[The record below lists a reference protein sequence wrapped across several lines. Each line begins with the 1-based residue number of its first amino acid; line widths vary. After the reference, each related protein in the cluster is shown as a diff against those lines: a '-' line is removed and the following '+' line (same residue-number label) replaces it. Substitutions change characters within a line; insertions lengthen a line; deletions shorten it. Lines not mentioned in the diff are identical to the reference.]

1 MATQPVQGG
10 FLTQMGGR
18 AAAAFNKHKNDQTR
32 VGNAGLPEGIEN
44 GVARVIEV
52 KIGQY
57 KEGQNKGRPFFMARA
72 SVILPVTH
80 NGIKVQGRQFSSPP
94 EPLCETPGG
103 TRKTIDEHLDYVMN
117 FLRVLG
123 VKTAGAEVK
132 TDADLERWI
141 LASCAALTKQKPH
154 VLYRT
159 WKGRKA
165 TEGPYK
171 DREPQ
176 VRADWLGVCEAPKDV
191 GGAVQGT
198 VDRGAPSANGAALT
212 AAVAD
217 AEAEAAAG
225 NGGDEDGG
233 GAGGYTDA
241 GDIDSLLELSQGD
254 DDAAVEAQN
263 KLIDAAVA
271 ASGRPRDEIETIETW
286 AEIAAVARGEAGGG
300 GEGTEAAAAGPVEPV
315 KGEVY
320 PYKPKGHRAPVDC
333 SVFSVN
339 AARKT
344 VTLLNTKDKKTK
356 YADVPWATILPTG

>member
-1 MATQPVQGG
+1 MPAQPVQGG

-32 VGNAGLPEGIEN
+32 VGNAGPPEGIEN

-57 KEGQNKGRPFFMARA
+57 KEGQNKGKPFFMARA
-72 SVILPVTH
+72 SIILPVTH
-80 NGIKVQGRQFSSPP
+80 NGVKVQGRQFSNPP
-94 EPLCETPGG
+94 EPLCETPGA
-103 TRKTIDEHLDYVMN
+103 TRKTIDEHVDYVMN

-171 DREPQ
+171 GREPQ
-176 VRADWLGVCEAPKDV
+176 VRVDWLGVCEAPKDV

-198 VDRGAPSANGAALT
+198 VDRGAPSANGAAMT

-217 AEAEAAAG
+217 AEAGAAAG
-225 NGGDEDGG
+225 DAADE
-233 GAGGYTDA
+233 GAGYTDA
-241 GDIDSLLELSQGD
+241 GDIDSLLELAQGD

-263 KLIDAAVA
+263 KLIDAAAA
-271 ASGRPRDEIETIETW
+271 ASGRDRDDIETIQTW
-286 AEIAAVARGEAGGG
+286 AEIADVARGGAGAG
-300 GEGTEAAAAGPVEPV
+300 GEGGDAAAGPVEPA

-333 SVFSVN
+333 EVVTVN

-344 VTLLNTKDKKTK
+344 VTLLNAKDKKNK
-356 YADVPWATILPTG
+356 YADVPWAAILPTG